1 MQSVANLE
9 FFVTAFLRYEARAG
23 YVTSQEL
30 LVKVNMSS
38 IHPRDDSE
46 ANSCINDI
54 VNIS

>member
-1 MQSVANLE
+1 VQSVANLE